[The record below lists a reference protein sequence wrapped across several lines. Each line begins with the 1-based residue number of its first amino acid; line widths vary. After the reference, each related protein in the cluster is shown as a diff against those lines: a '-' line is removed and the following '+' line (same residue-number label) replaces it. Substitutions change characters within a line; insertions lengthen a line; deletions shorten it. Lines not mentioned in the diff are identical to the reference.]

1 MAWPIKTGDFP
12 WIFTSHLD
20 VRGTKVMIHG
30 HIWPIYVCIQL
41 YMYIVYIYWL
51 YVYIIYIYRKW
62 YCVFF
67 FHVDQSQLH
76 QATLLDTPR
85 TGTTCK
91 PSPAQIKWWRCDRA
105 MGHGSGD
112 LLFWGVHSCAK
123 SSIWTNYNDFTA
135 TEPCGIMVDK
145 GNHPQMALIQ
155 VIEIL

>member
-112 LLFWGVHSCAK
+112 LLFWGCIHVPSHQSGQIITT
-123 SSIWTNYNDFTA
+123 SLRPSPVESW
-135 TEPCGIMVDK
+135 
-145 GNHPQMALIQ
+145 LIR
-155 VIEIL
+155 EIIPKWP